1 MSVQNGPWESLF
13 ECRSLL
19 KGSQGHGFKLP
30 RSLLGHFRSFL
41 GSFFHVQNRGRK
53 NEPSEMHLDTQN
65 VPEII
70 KNHLFY
76 YMKMNR
82 RFFASIVFLIDF
94 GVHFGSK
101 LEHFFVVGAPF
112 SHLNRTLRFNLAL
125 WVSFFDLCTDLFVS
139 GAFFD

>member
-1 MSVQNGPWESLF
+1 MSVQNGPWESII

-82 RFFASIVFLIDF
+82 RFFASNAFLIDF
-94 GVHFGSK
+94 GTNFGSK
-101 LEHFFVVGAPF
+101 MEYFFVVGTPPF
-112 SHLNRTLRFNLAL
+112 RIEIALLVSTWPRGCHFVIFVPSFSLR
-125 WVSFFDLCTDLFVS
+125 VLF
-139 GAFFD
+139 